1 MSAAPVSAAQA
12 IGEYLQSPDDLAKI
26 SAYRKKLEKEK
37 ASIDARL
44 KNGVKEQLQATREG
58 LRKLLNT
65 RDNVQAVKEEM
76 ATMDRQCMDPQNT
89 VSTFDQI
96 SRVSMVHRNFQS
108 TEEMVNNLLEM
119 AEKLDIIERLLAQD
133 SANIL
138 GPAENLLALH
148 YQLNQLEAFRNHTMH
163 QAKQAS
169 PSSRATLQRWFERLN
184 QVIAAFD
191 EYVLELARN
200 VLGIVRAGYPDVVV
214 RLIKIAELE
223 GKEDEKVCLHAKE
236 QTGVLTEYIFQAI
249 VIRLVKKAAKWSA
262 ASKFRS
268 MQANA
273 RVIKHYR
280 SKITKAIT
288 DSIKEKFQEA
298 YRRDEQDPAA
308 FLSNLTWVYQDI
320 IRIEEDVVPC
330 FPAEYEI
337 YSLYI
342 REYHKA
348 LNMTIKTLAASS
360 PEASSL
366 LTLFEWLKEYK
377 QSMKELNVPP
387 DLLEPPLLD
396 GKEQSL
402 IEDYLQ
408 LIVRKLDEWSANL
421 LKSEIAEFTRRE
433 EPPEVD
439 SDGLY
444 GMQGAVILFQMVN
457 QQVDLATE
465 SGQGAILARVVSETN
480 RVMKGIQDQWVKTIE
495 TEFKKQIEKPEEV
508 EGGLV
513 EYCIALANDQI
524 KSADFA
530 EAVLA
535 RLEPLVS
542 EKYRVTI
549 TERLNDAIDG
559 YLDVAKKCTQTLIDM
574 VLNDLKPATKGL
586 FQQVW
591 YDGIMVQ
598 IVETMRD
605 YMTDYQSYLN
615 PSLLELL
622 IEDLLDAFLVL
633 YLNSLANSPKLK
645 MPAATDRIREDV
657 GLAFGFFS
665 TLKPAKEVEQYF
677 EVIEMIL
684 ALLEASKDMVF
695 LSFWAFAKVHG
706 PNINFVE
713 GLMKARGDLD
723 RSAVSEVMDSVKR
736 KVKEEGLTD
745 QRHVRA
751 ASEPTIMKKINIQN
765 SFSRFLRAN

>member
-1 MSAAPVSAAQA
+1 MATAVAPASAAQA

-26 SAYRKKLEKEK
+26 PAYRKKLEKEK

-44 KNGVKEQLQATREG
+44 KNGVKEQLQTTREG

-65 RDNVQAVKEEM
+65 RDNVQSIKDEM
-76 ATMDRQCMDPQNT
+76 VAMERQCMDPQNT

-96 SRVSMVHRNFQS
+96 SRVSMVHRNFES
-108 TEEMVNNLLEM
+108 TEEMVNNLVEM
-119 AEKLDIIERLLAQD
+119 AEKLEVIERLLAQD

-138 GPAENLLALH
+138 GPAEYLLFIH
-148 YQLNQLEAFRNHTMH
+148 YQLNQLEVFRNHTMH
-163 QAKQAS
+163 KAKQAS
-169 PSSRATLQRWFERLN
+169 PSSRANLQQRFERLN

-191 EYVLELARN
+191 DYILMLARN
-200 VLGIVRAGYPDVVV
+200 ILSIVRAGHPDVVV
-214 RLIKIAELE
+214 RLIKIAEME
-223 GKEDEKVCLHAKE
+223 GKEDEKA
-236 QTGVLTEYIFQAI
+236 A

-262 ASKFRS
+262 ASKFKS

-288 DSIKEKFQEA
+288 ESIKDKFQEA
-298 YRRDEQDPAA
+298 YKRDEQNPAT
-308 FLSNLTWVYQDI
+308 FLSNLGWVYQDI

-330 FPAEYEI
+330 FPVDYEI
-337 YSLYI
+337 YSLYV

-348 LNMTIKTLAASS
+348 LNATIKTLAASG
-360 PEASSL
+360 PEAGVL
-366 LTLFEWLKEYK
+366 LALFEWLKEYK
-377 QSMKELNVPP
+377 ANMKELNVPS
-387 DLLEPPLLD
+387 DLLEPSLLD

-402 IEDYLQ
+402 IEEYLQ
-408 LIVRKLDEWSANL
+408 LIIRKLDEWSTNL
-421 LKSEIAEFTRRE
+421 LKTEIAEFTKRE
-433 EPPEVD
+433 EPPEID

-444 GMQGAVILFQMVN
+444 GTQGAVILFQMVN

-480 RVMKGIQDQWVKTIE
+480 RVMKGIQDQWVKTVEI
-495 TEFKKQIEKPEEV
+495 EFKKQIEKPDEV
-508 EGGLV
+508 AGGLV

-524 KSADFA
+524 KSADYA
-530 EAVLA
+530 EALLA

-574 VLNDLKPATKGL
+574 ILNDLKPATKSL

-591 YDGIMVQ
+591 YDGIVVQ

-605 YMTDYQSYLN
+605 YMADYQSYLN

-622 IEDLLDAFLVL
+622 IDDLLDAFLVS
-633 YLNSLANSPKLK
+633 YLNALANSPKLK

-657 GLAFGFFS
+657 GLAFAFFS
-665 TLKPAKEVEQYF
+665 TLKPAKEVEQSF

-684 ALLEASKDMVF
+684 SLLEASKDMVF
-695 LSFWAFAKVHG
+695 LSFWSFAKVHG

-723 RSAVSEVMDSVKR
+723 RSAVSEVMESVKR

-745 QRHVRA
+745 PP
-751 ASEPTIMKKINIQN
+751 EPTIMKKVNIQN
-765 SFSRFLRAN
+765 SFSRFLRTN